1 MEVMPYSLLMWHFL
15 LASRLGSKVPM
26 AAEDCLT
33 PFLSHPPVSAGEQSL
48 LITTLLTLSLPPSI
62 LVKSWW
68 VKLPQNITSA
78 GMNFT

>member
-48 LITTLLTLSLPPSI
+48 LITTLLTLSLPPSPRTRG
-62 LVKSWW
+62 LVNLL
-68 VKLPQNITSA
+68 VRVQLMTLVH
-78 GMNFT
+78 